1 LPELPFNKKMILD
14 LYIIFYG
21 TFDERTTKHISK
33 YKRIGYSMQEKKLFA
48 AISSSLVVSI
58 MIFVIIGTATV
69 MFASAQQQPT
79 NATGTAEHTEGEAGG
94 TTVRDS
100 TAVLLAGQTIPGGS
114 FIHLYDSTPDAIAT
128 GHVAAKIPC
137 DENSNAT
144 LTILTGSAP
153 NLQPAELELLPELST
168 PGGLCLYHADLASEQ
183 GGNLTTDIAIQ
194 NPGEDDV
201 ELPATSTVVIGVN
214 KVFPG
219 AAEEHES
226 VGAATAGN
234 STQ

>member
-1 LPELPFNKKMILD
+1 
-14 LYIIFYG
+14 
-21 TFDERTTKHISK
+21 
-33 YKRIGYSMQEKKLFA
+33 MQEKKIFA
-48 AISSSLVVSI
+48 TIFSVLVVSM
-58 MIFVIIGTATV
+58 MIFVTIGTSTM

-79 NATGTAEHTEGEAGG
+79 NATGSAEHTEGEAGG

-100 TAVLLAGQTIPGGS
+100 TAVLLAGETIPGRS

-137 DENSNAT
+137 NEASNAT

-168 PGGLCLYHADLASEQ
+168 AGELCLYHADLASEQ
-183 GGNLTTDIAIQ
+183 GGNMTTDIAIQ
-194 NPGEDDV
+194 NPGEEDV

-214 KVFPG
+214 KILPG
-219 AAEEHES
+219 AAEEHHETEE
-226 VGAATAGN
+226 AATAGN

>member
-1 LPELPFNKKMILD
+1 
-14 LYIIFYG
+14 
-21 TFDERTTKHISK
+21 
-33 YKRIGYSMQEKKLFA
+33 MQEKRLFA
-48 AISSSLVVSI
+48 TIIPAFVVS
-58 MIFVIIGTATV
+58 MMMFVTIGITTM

-94 TTVRDS
+94 SEVRDS
-100 TAVLLAGQTIPGGS
+100 TAILLAGQTIPGGS

-137 DENSNAT
+137 NEDSNAT

-153 NLQPAELELLPELST
+153 NVQPTELELVPELST
-168 PGGLCLYHADLASEQ
+168 PGDLCLYHADLASEQ
-183 GGNLTTDIAIQ
+183 GGNMTTDIAIQ
-194 NPGEDDV
+194 NAGDEDV

-214 KVFPG
+214 KVLPG
-219 AAEEHES
+219 AAEKHEAEE
-226 VGAATAGN
+226 AATAGN

>member
-1 LPELPFNKKMILD
+1 
-14 LYIIFYG
+14 
-21 TFDERTTKHISK
+21 
-33 YKRIGYSMQEKKLFA
+33 MQEKKIFA
-48 AISSSLVVSI
+48 TIFSVLVVSM
-58 MIFVIIGTATV
+58 MIFVTIGTSTM

-79 NATGTAEHTEGEAGG
+79 NATGSAEHTEGEAGG

-100 TAVLLAGQTIPGGS
+100 TAVLLAGETIPGGS

-137 DENSNAT
+137 NEASNAT

-168 PGGLCLYHADLASEQ
+168 AGELCLYHADLASEQ
-183 GGNLTTDIAIQ
+183 GGNMTTDIAIQ
-194 NPGEDDV
+194 NPGEEDV

-214 KVFPG
+214 KILPG
-219 AAEEHES
+219 AAEEHHETEE
-226 VGAATAGN
+226 AATAGN

>member
-1 LPELPFNKKMILD
+1 
-14 LYIIFYG
+14 
-21 TFDERTTKHISK
+21 
-33 YKRIGYSMQEKKLFA
+33 MQEKKLFA
-48 AISSSLVVSI
+48 AIISAFVVT
-58 MIFVIIGTATV
+58 MMVFVTIGTTTM

-79 NATGTAEHTEGEAGG
+79 NATGTTAEHTEGAGG
-94 TTVRDS
+94 TVVRDS
-100 TAVLLAGQTIPGGS
+100 ATILLAGQTIPGGS

-153 NLQPAELELLPELST
+153 NLQPTELEPLPEPLSI
-168 PGGLCLYHADLASEQ
+168 PGDLCLYHADLASEQ
-183 GGNLTTDIAIQ
+183 GGNMTTDIAIQ
-194 NPGEDDV
+194 NGGEEDV

-214 KVFPG
+214 KVLPG
-219 AAEEHES
+219 AAHMAEE
-226 VGAATAGN
+226 AATAGN

>member
-1 LPELPFNKKMILD
+1 MDCFMA
-14 LYIIFYG
+14 
-21 TFDERTTKHISK
+21 
-33 YKRIGYSMQEKKLFA
+33 EKKLFA
-48 AISSSLVVSI
+48 AIISAFVVT
-58 MIFVIIGTATV
+58 MMVFVTIGTTTM

-79 NATGTAEHTEGEAGG
+79 NATGTTAEHTEGAGG
-94 TTVRDS
+94 TAVRDS
-100 TAVLLAGQTIPGGS
+100 ATILLAGQTIPGGS

-153 NLQPAELELLPELST
+153 NLQPTELELLPELST
-168 PGGLCLYHADLASEQ
+168 PGDLCLYHADLTSEQ
-183 GGNLTTDIAIQ
+183 GGNMTTDIAIQ
-194 NPGEDDV
+194 NAGEEDV

-214 KVFPG
+214 KVLPG
-219 AAEEHES
+219 AAHMAEE
-226 VGAATAGN
+226 AATAGN

>member
-1 LPELPFNKKMILD
+1 
-14 LYIIFYG
+14 
-21 TFDERTTKHISK
+21 
-33 YKRIGYSMQEKKLFA
+33 MQEKKLFA
-48 AISSSLVVSI
+48 TIFSVLLVSM
-58 MIFVIIGTATV
+58 MIFVTIGTATV
-69 MFASAQQQPT
+69 MFASAQQQST
-79 NATGTAEHTEGEAGG
+79 NATGTAAEHTEGEAGG

-100 TAVLLAGQTIPGGS
+100 TAVLLAGETIPGGS
-114 FIHLYDSTPDAIAT
+114 FIHLYDSTPDAIAS

-137 DENSNAT
+137 DDNSNAT

-183 GGNLTTDIAIQ
+183 GVNMTTDIAVQ

-214 KVFPG
+214 KVLPG
-219 AAEEHES
+219 AAEGHES
-226 VGAATAGN
+226 EEAAIAGN

>member
-1 LPELPFNKKMILD
+1 MDCF
-14 LYIIFYG
+14 
-21 TFDERTTKHISK
+21 
-33 YKRIGYSMQEKKLFA
+33 MQEKKLFA
-48 AISSSLVVSI
+48 AIISAFVVT
-58 MIFVIIGTATV
+58 MMVFVTIGTTTM
-69 MFASAQQQPT
+69 MFASAQQPT

-94 TTVRDS
+94 TEVRDS
-100 TAVLLAGQTIPGGS
+100 ATILLAGQTIPGGS

-153 NLQPAELELLPELST
+153 NLQPAELELLEPLST
-168 PGGLCLYHADLASEQ
+168 PGDLCLYHADLASEQ
-183 GGNLTTDIAIQ
+183 GGNMTTDIAIQ
-194 NPGEDDV
+194 NGGEEDV

-214 KVFPG
+214 KVLPG
-219 AAEEHES
+219 AAEEHEAG
-226 VGAATAGN
+226 GAATAGN